1 MSRNL
6 PPQDEAHLPKELYV
20 LPPVSHAYTPKKT
33 AWGDPDLRG
42 MFPID
47 AIGGLSLQRT
57 PAQGKRVWLTDAEY
71 TRRSPTTSRSSRT
84 PPPPRPRPTAWATAT
99 GWRWTG
105 AGRRTSML
113 IDPDN
118 GLLPPLTEWGKK
130 MTALGPLQLGHRPD
144 LRLGD

>member
-1 MSRNL
+1 MKTRIALFAAAAALSIGPAPALAQQAGGAARAIDVPASKPGDAPPPRLGSSMSRNL

-33 AWGDPDLRG
+33 AWGDTDLRG

-71 TRRSPTTSRSSRT
+71 KAIS
-84 PPPPRPRPTAWATAT
+84 
-99 GWRWTG
+99 
-105 AGRRTSML
+105 
-113 IDPDN
+113 DN
-118 GLLPPLTEWGKK
+118 VEKFKNAAAAETK
-130 MTALGPLQLGHRPD
+130 AN
-144 LRLGD
+144 RLGNGN